1 MKLMQM
7 KEDKIT
13 LKLIWFFVRRYKFR
27 YIFLIGLAIF
37 IGILESL
44 NVALVYPI
52 LAGGLGL
59 STTSNPFLSFL
70 NVFRELIPIDD
81 ALVAYCIIFLMLAI
95 LSSACKI
102 FYYYFSGK
110 LTSSIITNAKQD
122 VLNKCMS
129 SDYQFFIDN
138 KQGEI
143 LYKTTTAPNTISTL
157 LHTISA
163 VFVEL
168 FLSISVFILLLS
180 MSWKGTIL
188 ILIGGI
194 GYYYVTKFLSKRVSY
209 MVGKM
214 QLKSGQTETVIIN
227 EYTTGV
233 KQIKVFNT
241 FPYWKEQF
249 NKAIHTYWKY
259 HRKGVFWSKVPEIML
274 MLLLYLCIGS
284 AVIFIKIQ
292 TPDNFENTLPLI
304 GTFGFAVFMIIP
316 KLSNFGRY
324 RMSFMTALPNVE
336 AVYKLLK
343 DKTYNKIKNGTIK
356 FTNLKTGIQM
366 KNANFAHKTRAN
378 IINDA
383 SLTIKESNITALV
396 GPSGSGKSTIVNL
409 LLRLYDVNS
418 GGIYID
424 GVNIKEF
431 DIYTFLR
438 KVGFVGQETFIHN
451 APIKENITFGDNYT
465 DKEIIEAAKLA
476 NIHDFVEGLPDKYNT
491 LVGDRGAKLSGGEKQ
506 RIAIAR
512 AMIRK
517 PEILILDEATSSL
530 DNISEN
536 IVQKAINKVSKNC
549 TTVIIAHRLSTIKNA
564 DMIYVIDD
572 GTIVESGSHKQLL
585 NKKGK
590 YWELYNIQ
598 KEN

>member
-7 KEDKIT
+7 KEDKTT
-13 LKLIWFFVRRYKFR
+13 LKLIWFFVKRYKFR
-27 YIFLIGLAIF
+27 YTFLIGLAIC

-52 LAGGLGL
+52 LAGGLGIN
-59 STTSNPFLSFL
+59 TTSNPFLSFL

-81 ALVAYCIIFLMLAI
+81 ALVAYCIIFLILAI
-95 LSSACKI
+95 LVSACKI
-102 FYYYFSGK
+102 FYYYFSEK
-110 LTSSIITNAKQD
+110 LASSIIINTKQD
-122 VLNKCMS
+122 VLNKCMN

-143 LYKTTTAPNTISTL
+143 LYKTTTAPKAISTL
-157 LHTISA
+157 LNTLSA
-163 VFVEL
+163 VFVEI
-168 FLSISVFILLLS
+168 FLSISVFTLLLS
-180 MSWKGTIL
+180 MSWKGTVL

-209 MVGKM
+209 IVGKM
-214 QLKSGQTETVIIN
+214 ELKTGQTETVIVN
-227 EYTTGV
+227 ECTTGV

-249 NKAIHTYWKY
+249 DKAVRTYWDY
-259 HRKGVFWSKVPEIML
+259 HRRGVFWSKVPEIML

-284 AVIFIKIQ
+284 TVIFIKLQ
-292 TPDNFENTLPLI
+292 SPGNFENTLPLI

-324 RMSFMTALPNVE
+324 RMTFMHVLPNVE
-336 AVYKLLK
+336 AVYELLK
-343 DKTYNKIKNGTIK
+343 DKTYNKIKNGIIK
-356 FTNLKTGIQM
+356 FTELKSSIEM
-366 KNANFAHKTRAN
+366 KNANFSHRERAG
-378 IINDA
+378 IVNDA
-383 SLTIKESNITALV
+383 SFTIKKNKITALV

-418 GGIYID
+418 GGVYID

-431 DIYTFLR
+431 DIYTFLG
-438 KVGFVGQETFIHN
+438 KIGFVSQETFIHN
-451 APIKENITFGDNYT
+451 ASIKENITFGDNYT

-491 LVGDRGAKLSGGEKQ
+491 LVGDRGTKLSGGEKQ

-530 DNISEN
+530 DNIAEN
-536 IVQKAINKVSKNC
+536 VVQKAINNVSKNC
-549 TTVIIAHRLSTIKNA
+549 TTFVIAHRLSTIKNA
-564 DMIYVIDD
+564 DTIYVID
-572 GTIVESGSHKQLL
+572 GGKIIESGSHKQLL
-585 NKKGK
+585 NKNGK
-590 YWELYNIQ
+590 YWELHNIQ
-598 KEN
+598 KG